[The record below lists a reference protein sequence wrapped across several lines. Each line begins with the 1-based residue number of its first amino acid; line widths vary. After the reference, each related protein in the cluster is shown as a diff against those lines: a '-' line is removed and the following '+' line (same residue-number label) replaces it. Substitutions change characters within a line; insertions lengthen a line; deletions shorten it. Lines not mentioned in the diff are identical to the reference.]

1 MLMEKTLFRF
11 WKFCN
16 RKWVKWPFIT
26 VAVIAITVAHFVMS
40 AKYGDTEKAPSWEFT
55 AMLHSAL
62 LVMAII
68 AIVIYKKYIK
78 GKLME
83 YETDSGNKDN

>member
-1 MLMEKTLFRF
+1 MEKTLFRF

-16 RKWVKWPFIT
+16 RRWVKWPFIT
-26 VAVIAITVAHFVMS
+26 VAVIAITAAHFVMS

-68 AIVIYKKYIK
+68 AIVIYEKHIK
-78 GKLME
+78 RKLME

>member
-1 MLMEKTLFRF
+1 
-11 WKFCN
+11 
-16 RKWVKWPFIT
+16 
-26 VAVIAITVAHFVMS
+26 MS

-68 AIVIYKKYIK
+68 VIVIYKKYIK

>member
-1 MLMEKTLFRF
+1 MEKTLFRF

-26 VAVIAITVAHFVMS
+26 VAVIAITAAHFVMS

-68 AIVIYKKYIK
+68 AIVIYEKHIKRKFFDFDTFCGYI
-78 GKLME
+78 
-83 YETDSGNKDN
+83 DN

>member
-1 MLMEKTLFRF
+1 MEILQPQMGEMAFYYGCSN
-11 WKFCN
+11 CN
-16 RKWVKWPFIT
+16 NCL
-26 VAVIAITVAHFVMS
+26 MS

-68 AIVIYKKYIK
+68 AIVIYEKHIK
-78 GKLME
+78 RKLME

>member
-1 MLMEKTLFRF
+1 MEKTLFRF
-11 WKFCN
+11 LSFCN

-26 VAVIAITVAHFVMS
+26 IAITAAHFVMS
-40 AKYGDTEKAPSWEFT
+40 AKYGDTAKAPSWEFT
-55 AMLHSAL
+55 VMLHSAL
-62 LVMAII
+62 LVVAII

>member
-26 VAVIAITVAHFVMS
+26 VAVIAITAAHFVMS

-55 AMLHSAL
+55 LALHSVLLVVAL
-62 LVMAII
+62 LM
-68 AIVIYKKYIK
+68 IVIYKKYIK
-78 GKLME
+78 RKLLE
-83 YETDSGNKDN
+83 HYGTKD